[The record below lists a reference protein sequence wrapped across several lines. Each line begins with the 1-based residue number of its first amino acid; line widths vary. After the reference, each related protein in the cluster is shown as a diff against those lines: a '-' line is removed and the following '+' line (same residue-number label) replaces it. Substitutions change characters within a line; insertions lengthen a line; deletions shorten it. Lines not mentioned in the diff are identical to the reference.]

1 MPGRRSEPPTEPTT
15 AEGSKGVGLAVAG
28 VLVAFFTALPLVFIV
43 VLYLFVTVYAIVRAT
58 GPGSGENP
66 ITIVVGFVL
75 LTSLF
80 AVLLAVTVH
89 FVGRSITPA
98 KRRSRS

>member
-1 MPGRRSEPPTEPTT
+1 MPGRRSEPPSEPTT

-28 VLVAFFTALPLVFIV
+28 VLVTFFTALPFVFIV
-43 VLYLFVTVYAIVRAT
+43 VLYLFMTIYAIVRAA

-80 AVLLAVTVH
+80 VVLMVVTVH
-89 FVGRSITPA
+89 LVGRSLTPA
-98 KRRSRS
+98 KRRSRP